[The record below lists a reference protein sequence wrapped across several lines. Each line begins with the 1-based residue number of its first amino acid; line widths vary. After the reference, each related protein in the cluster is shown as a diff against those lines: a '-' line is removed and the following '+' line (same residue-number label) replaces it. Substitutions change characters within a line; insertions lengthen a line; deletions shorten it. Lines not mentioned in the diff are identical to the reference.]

1 MGDTQFHFRIRRVG
15 SWTDKRYDLYNS
27 CLLSALQVD
36 PNFLFGFA
44 YYWQVKDPTIRRG
57 YYQKPVILL
66 AYLPLITCFTQLTIH
81 VARKFF
87 E

>member
-15 SWTDKRYDLYNS
+15 SYTDKQYNS
-27 CLLSALQVD
+27 CVLPALQVD

-44 YYWQVKDPTIRRG
+44 YYWQVKDLTIRRG

-66 AYLPLITCFTQLTIH
+66 AYLPLITCFTQLTTH